1 MKFIIDCLLWMVS
14 HSPVLCFSDDKNFAT
29 LTLENIKNR
38 SVCLRVSILNLM
50 LGDQIL
56 YLLTVSNKK
65 MQLFRII
72 KLESM
77 EGILLTK
84 EKIEEIQ
91 RRFKDHIQ
99 DISEEEL
106 EIEKEALC
114 YHIQNENARVE
125 TSVNKINIYATII
138 LAILPLLLA
147 ILDFKA
153 FWSFSLPIQIG
164 VVLLAYGMFN
174 ICAFVFK
181 SIKVQCIK
189 KSSFRD
195 LRNDPQKDKKIVLQY
210 QYDWQQIKYK
220 AQLFVS
226 FVLNLQEW
234 VIYTIVLA
242 LIVTIGIAYEQN
254 GNTTVSNEA
263 NENKVITINTS
274 EIDVSY
280 SNSAVEWAKLIYEIE
295 QKEVKEIIFITHGQ
309 VSESYIQNLEK
320 YHELDIKIISDDLMD
335 KNQLKIVKGD

>member
-1 MKFIIDCLLWMVS
+1 MSFIIDCLLWMVS
-14 HSPVLCFSDDKNFAT
+14 HSPVLCFSDDKNYAT
-29 LTLENIKNR
+29 LTLKNIKNR

-50 LGDQIL
+50 FGDQIL
-56 YLLTVSNKK
+56 YLLTFCNKK
-65 MQLFRII
+65 MKLFRII

-77 EGILLTK
+77 EGILLTD

-91 RRFKDHIQ
+91 KRFKDHIQ
-99 DISEEEL
+99 DISKEEL

-164 VVLLAYGMFN
+164 VVLLVYGMFN
-174 ICAFVFK
+174 ICAFVFR
-181 SIKVQCIK
+181 SIKVQGIK
-189 KSSFRD
+189 KSSFQD
-195 LRNDPQKDKKIVLQY
+195 LRNDPQKDKKIVLQF
-210 QYDWQQIKYK
+210 QYDWQQLKYK

-226 FVLNLQEW
+226 FVLNLQAW
-234 VIYTIVLA
+234 VIYTIALA
-242 LIVTIGIAYEQN
+242 LIVTIGITYEQSR
-254 GNTTVSNEA
+254 NTRVSYETD
-263 NENKVITINTS
+263 EKKVITINIS

-309 VSESYIQNLEK
+309 VSECYIQNLEK
-320 YHELDIKIISDDLMD
+320 YHELDIKITSDDLMD
-335 KNQLKIVKGD
+335 KNQLKIVKGS